1 MSSKLLED
9 SLKLLSLPVFTRT
22 TLTPVLRVPCPHA
35 SKAAKSRDGTAA
47 RGSSLGK
54 APLDSRPKEKSP
66 SMNAPCIPSPV
77 LYGHTACPRHFALKE
92 KDIISIRWCS
102 SLGLGRGAVDSTI
115 FPVPHFCL
123 LNSSFPD
130 SSASGQ
136 RSLLL
141 GFYSSVV
148 VLWLEAL
155 HLEEESHLAHQLLTH
170 TGQMTKHWRKTLESP
185 GLKSGARDH
194 ISFP

>member
-9 SLKLLSLPVFTRT
+9 SLKLLSLPVFTRI

-77 LYGHTACPRHFALKE
+77 LYSHTACPRHFALKE
-92 KDIISIRWCS
+92 KDIISIRWWLLFGFGTGGQETPRSFRAPLLS
-102 SLGLGRGAVDSTI
+102 SELQLPRQ
-115 FPVPHFCL
+115 FCL
-123 LNSSFPD
+123 WPKVFTTWLLQLCGLTLVGGSSFRRRKP
-130 SSASGQ
+130 SSPPAS
-136 RSLLL
+136 
-141 GFYSSVV
+141 
-148 VLWLEAL
+148 
-155 HLEEESHLAHQLLTH
+155 
-170 TGQMTKHWRKTLESP
+170 
-185 GLKSGARDH
+185 
-194 ISFP
+194 

>member
-102 SLGLGRGAVDSTI
+102 SLGLGRGGSRLHDLSRAPLLSSELQL
-115 FPVPHFCL
+115 PRQFCL
-123 LNSSFPD
+123 RPKVFTTWLLQLCGRTLVGGSSFRRRKP
-130 SSASGQ
+130 SSPPAPHPH
-136 RSLLL
+136 R
-141 GFYSSVV
+141 
-148 VLWLEAL
+148 AN
-155 HLEEESHLAHQLLTH
+155 
-170 TGQMTKHWRKTLESP
+170 
-185 GLKSGARDH
+185 D
-194 ISFP
+194 